1 MMRIL
6 TLEAGVDVSGRLII
20 RLRKAGYHTYEA
32 IDNATA
38 IDISTYAEITY
49 QQAQNIKNKL
59 KHQGKAIV

>member
-6 TLEAGVDVSGRLII
+6 TPETCVDVSGRLII

-38 IDISTYAEITY
+38 YELSTYAGITL
-49 QQAQNIKNKL
+49 QQAQNLKNKL
-59 KHQGKAIV
+59 KTITSG

>member
-6 TLEAGVDVSGRLII
+6 TPETCVDVSGRLIS
-20 RLRKAGYHTYEA
+20 RLRKAGYHTFEA

-38 IDISTYAEITY
+38 IEISTYAGITY

-59 KHQGKAIV
+59 KTVISG